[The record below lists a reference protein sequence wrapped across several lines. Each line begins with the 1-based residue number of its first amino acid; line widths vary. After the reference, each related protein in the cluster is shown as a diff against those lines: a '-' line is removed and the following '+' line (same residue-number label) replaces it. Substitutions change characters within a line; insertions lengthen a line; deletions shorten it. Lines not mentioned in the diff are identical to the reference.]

1 MAFSKKDYKEWYKF
15 FHMMVFENGTNPY
28 QIKKEFGGE
37 LIEGEDYEGA
47 KAANDVF
54 DEWFKIYGLS
64 ELETEKLIETYF
76 DNHPVYGQKP
86 QPKL

>member
-1 MAFSKKDYKEWYKF
+1 MAFDKSEYKQWYKF
-15 FHMMVFENGTNPY
+15 FHQLVFGSGSNPY
-28 QIKKEFGGE
+28 LIKKQFKAE
-37 LIEGEDYEGA
+37 LIDDEYYEAA